1 MACNAPLDI
10 AQSEASK
17 CELKCQ
23 FHFNYGN
30 SGCTVV
36 NNGDRLTVDYDGTSD
51 VVFNS
56 QKYTATKLLIFKPSL
71 HTYNGKRADAEMLL
85 RHKNGTNE
93 LFVCIPIT
101 KTGPPSSGSELLS
114 QIINNAPIKDKN
126 SHTFSVPD
134 FNANLLIPSCPYFT
148 YTGTLLYG
156 DCTDQEYNY
165 IVFHPRDGY
174 ISLPEED
181 LTHLGKMLE
190 TTEVPTFKGD
200 LFFNEKGTK
209 SNGFSG
215 DGELYMSCQPTG
227 ESEEEIIFK
236 ESDTPNNSDTLK
248 KAFVG
253 LVGFFIIVVMFYL
266 AKTMISYI
274 SKNKNQTTILNE
286 LELVSKKTS
295 S

>member
-1 MACNAPLDI
+1 MPCNAPLNI
-10 AQSEASK
+10 TQSEASK
-17 CELKCQ
+17 CEQKCR

-36 NNGDRLTVDYDGTSD
+36 NSGDHLSVSYDGTSD

-56 QKYTATKLLIFKPSL
+56 QKYTATELLIFKPSL
-71 HTYNGKRADAEMLL
+71 HTFNGKRAAAEMLL

-101 KTGPPSSGSELLS
+101 LTGAPTSGSNLLS
-114 QIINNAPIKDKN
+114 QIINNAPIQNKN
-126 SHTFSVPD
+126 ATTISVPD
-134 FNANLLIPSCPYFT
+134 FNANLLIPSSPYFT

-165 IVFHPRDGY
+165 IVFHPSNGFL
-174 ISLPEED
+174 SLPIPD
-181 LTHLGKMLE
+181 ITHLGQIVSS
-190 TTEVPTFKGD
+190 TNVPNLQGD
-200 LFFNEKGTK
+200 LFFNETGTK

-227 ESEEEIIFK
+227 ASEEEVIFK
-236 ESDTPNNSDTLK
+236 ESSTPSNSDTIQKALK
-248 KAFVG
+248 G
-253 LVGFFIIVVMFYL
+253 LLGFIIILCMFYL

-274 SKNKNQTTILNE
+274 SKNKNQSSSSNGPAAP
-286 LELVSKKTS
+286 SKAP
-295 S
+295 